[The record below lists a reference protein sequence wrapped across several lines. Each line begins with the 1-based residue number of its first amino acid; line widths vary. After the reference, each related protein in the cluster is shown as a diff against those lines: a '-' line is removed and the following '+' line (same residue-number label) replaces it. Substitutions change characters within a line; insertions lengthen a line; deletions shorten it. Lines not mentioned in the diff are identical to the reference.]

1 MSLGIS
7 AIANHLQT
15 SDAEYLVHSECSDTV
30 SADGLI
36 DAMLDK
42 NSSLTRSD
50 ILACCDLFAETVF
63 DLVQDGKYVNTS
75 IGSFYM
81 SASGTLESVTE
92 AFLPGSEGND
102 HDVRLHHRTPRKVQA
117 MLRMNT
123 KTTRLEHFDKRMA
136 AIWSACSTTDDAPDQ
151 AKPGESV
158 QIVGERMSFDKKD
171 PRQGVFFINGEAT
184 RSAIYHVTKNQLIA
198 AAIPPELEKGAYM
211 LVVRTMP
218 NGKDIVEG
226 RYKKEFLIV

>member
-7 AIANHLQT
+7 AIANHLPT
-15 SDAEYLVHSECSDTV
+15 SEAEYLVHSECSDTV
-30 SADGLI
+30 DVEGLV
-36 DAMLDK
+36 DAMMIR

-50 ILACCDLFAETVF
+50 ILSCCTLLASTIY
-63 DLVQDGKYVNTS
+63 DLVQDGKYVNTFM
-75 IGSFYM
+75 GSFYM
-81 SASGTLESVTE
+81 SASGTLDSVTE
-92 AFLPGSEGND
+92 AFQPGSESND
-102 HDVRLHHRTPRKVQA
+102 HDVRLHHRPPRKVQT

-123 KTTRLEHFDKRMA
+123 KIERLEHFDKRMA

-171 PRQGVFFINGEAT
+171 PRQGVFFINGEAM

-226 RYKKEFLIV
+226 RYKKEFMIV